1 MLLLTVTTY
10 NGVPT
15 DSISIEFNELGGTI
29 GRVAGNHMTL
39 PDRERTVSRV
49 HAEVLFRNGAYVIQ
63 DRGSNPIAVNGRELG
78 KGREESIR
86 PGDTLQVG
94 GYVISVT
101 AAAARI
107 SSDPFADLFGDDGA
121 IPKRSPVVEPSL
133 IAPEG
138 RRAAT
143 IPDDWDIFA
152 SDAPAPRDS
161 IGLFGEGLPTA
172 TPTNSLRMDGKS
184 TGSSHGESL
193 DDLFGLGTVSGVD
206 RLTGS
211 GALSPFDATAPNEI
225 NNDSPFNLLKPPSL
239 VPPPIPDDVSD
250 LQTPWVRAQRAV
262 PAAPPGAVLSWK
274 STALPQS
281 LPQVPPA
288 PQQRSEPFVSATQTA
303 SSLARPSVGES
314 NQAELLEAFLV
325 GIDVPDLRL
334 EALTPGLMNR
344 IGQLLRESTR
354 GTVELLAARAAL
366 KREVRATVTM
376 IIAKD
381 NNPLKFSPSV
391 DAALQHLLGP
401 VTKGFTPP
409 VAAVRDAYDDLR
421 GHQIGMLAGMRA
433 ALEGVLMRFDPLA
446 LEAKLA
452 PASGLAGLIPA
463 ARKAHLWA
471 AFEALHAQIS
481 REAEDE
487 FHELFG
493 KAFVDAYEAHLDQLH
508 QNDSSR

>member
-1 MLLLTVTTY
+1 MLSLTVTSY
-10 NGVPT
+10 NGAPT
-15 DSISIEFNELGGTI
+15 DSISVEFNELGGTI
-29 GRVAGNHMTL
+29 GRAAGNHMTL

-63 DRGSNPIAVNGRELG
+63 DRGSNPVSVNGRELG
-78 KGREESIR
+78 KGREESIS

-94 GYVISVT
+94 GYMISITAT
-101 AAAARI
+101 AART
-107 SSDPFADLFGDDGA
+107 SSDPFADLFGDGGA
-121 IPKRSPVVEPSL
+121 VPKRSPVVEPSL
-133 IAPEG
+133 TSPQT
-138 RRAAT
+138 RSAAT
-143 IPDDWDIFA
+143 IPDDWDVFA
-152 SDAPAPRDS
+152 SDAPVARDP
-161 IGLFGEGLPTA
+161 FGSFSQAGPAA
-172 TPTNSLRMDGKS
+172 TPTDSLRMDGK
-184 TGSSHGESL
+184 TAGSSDGESL
-193 DDLFGLGTVSGVD
+193 DELFGLGTVSGAD
-206 RLTGS
+206 PLTGS
-211 GALSPFDATAPNEI
+211 GLLSPFDAPVPAATETG
-225 NNDSPFNLLKPPSL
+225 SLFSLLKPPSSSA
-239 VPPPIPDDVSD
+239 PPIPDDVPD
-250 LQTPWVRAQRAV
+250 LQTPWVRAHQAV
-262 PAAPPGAVLSWK
+262 PTAPPGAVLSWE
-274 STALPQS
+274 STSPPQS
-281 LPQVPPA
+281 IPHAPA
-288 PQQRSEPFVSATQTA
+288 TPRPRHEPFVSAAQPAPAAARTSVAA
-303 SSLARPSVGES
+303 SD
-314 NQAELLEAFLV
+314 QAELLEAFLS

-433 ALEGVLMRFDPLA
+433 ALEGVLMRFDPLT

-481 REAEDE
+481 HEAEDE